1 MATGNKPLIESGWL
15 RALLYAIVTLAVV
28 LLAIFG
34 IGILTALAGGTE
46 FIEAGEESPTRFLL
60 TYGII
65 SLVMV
70 GLAFLFRRMID
81 REQIRTMGF
90 QWQGYGRQAV
100 AGGFLGILLVCIGSL
115 VLVSFRFL
123 YFTAVDFN
131 AGDLL
136 VSLLLFILVTFTE
149 EIAFRGY
156 ILNNLLQSMN
166 KWVALS
172 ISAVAFALFHAT
184 NPGAG
189 LLPVLNI
196 LIAGFLLGINYIYT
210 RNLWFAIFLHFTW
223 NFFQGPILGFEVS
236 GYAAPGVLQQT
247 LKGSDLVTGG
257 EFGFEGS
264 VVCLFINLAAVI
276 LLGAYY
282 VGYRTKPTKVDI

>member
-1 MATGNKPLIESGWL
+1 M
-15 RALLYAIVTLAVV
+15 
-28 LLAIFG
+28 
-34 IGILTALAGGTE
+34 
-46 FIEAGEESPTRFLL
+46 
-60 TYGII
+60 
-65 SLVMV
+65 
-70 GLAFLFRRMID
+70 
-81 REQIRTMGF
+81 
-90 QWQGYGRQAV
+90 
-100 AGGFLGILLVCIGSL
+100 

-123 YFTAVDFN
+123 YFTGIDLN
-131 AGDLL
+131 LGDLL
-136 VSLLLFILVTFTE
+136 ISLFLFILVAFTE

-172 ISAVAFALFHAT
+172 ISAIAFALFHAT

-189 LLPVLNI
+189 VLPVLNI
-196 LIAGFLLGINYIYT
+196 LVAGFLLGINYIYT
-210 RNLWFAIFLHFTW
+210 RNLWFGIFLHFTW

-236 GYAAPGVLQQT
+236 GYASPGVLQQT

-282 VGYRTKPTKVDI
+282 AGYRTKPTKVDI